1 MKKKGGRPKFQP
13 PLPLSFKW
21 WVSSKFSLS
30 WLGQTWVNSP
40 KKIIKRKIKKKKGK
54 LFPKFFKNY
63 SKLMASCLLTWKNLT
78 EIDHVKKT
86 KKKIASKFF
95 KKKNQISLTK
105 KKKKVQK
112 FPTMTKL
119 IYLVKKGKRNTSPNM
134 KKSHLVQS
142 TKNVIW
148 NISHLCRDS
157 RIENPIIISCLCKDS
172 RPERLINT
180 SCLCKDSKLE
190 RVIKHIE
197 SNHYFSSVI
206 EISNLKEWLS
216 I

>member
-1 MKKKGGRPKFQP
+1 MLKKK
-13 PLPLSFKW
+13 
-21 WVSSKFSLS
+21 
-30 WLGQTWVNSP
+30 
-40 KKIIKRKIKKKKGK
+40 
-54 LFPKFFKNY
+54 
-63 SKLMASCLLTWKNLT
+63 
-78 EIDHVKKT
+78 KKT
-86 KKKIASKFF
+86 KKKLLPNFSKNKSNFID
-95 KKKNQISLTK
+95 QK
-105 KKKKVQK
+105 KKKRKKNVQK

-206 EISNLKEWLS
+206 KISNLKEWLS

>member
-1 MKKKGGRPKFQP
+1 M
-13 PLPLSFKW
+13 
-21 WVSSKFSLS
+21 
-30 WLGQTWVNSP
+30 
-40 KKIIKRKIKKKKGK
+40 
-54 LFPKFFKNY
+54 FPKFFKNY

-78 EIDHVKKT
+78 EIDHVKKKN
-86 KKKIASKFF
+86 KKKKLLPNFSKNKSNFID
-95 KKKNQISLTK
+95 Q
-105 KKKKVQK
+105 KKKVQK

>member
-1 MKKKGGRPKFQP
+1 
-13 PLPLSFKW
+13 
-21 WVSSKFSLS
+21 
-30 WLGQTWVNSP
+30 
-40 KKIIKRKIKKKKGK
+40 
-54 LFPKFFKNY
+54 
-63 SKLMASCLLTWKNLT
+63 MASCLLTWKNLT
-78 EIDHVKKT
+78 EIDHVKKKKT
-86 KKKIASKFF
+86 KKQKKKIASKFF

-105 KKKKVQK
+105 RKKKVQK

>member
-40 KKIIKRKIKKKKGK
+40 KKIRKRKIFKKKGK

-95 KKKNQISLTK
+95 KKKKSNFIDQK
-105 KKKKVQK
+105 KKKGAKISHNDK
-112 FPTMTKL
+112 IDL
-119 IYLVKKGKRNTSPNM
+119 LGKKGE
-134 KKSHLVQS
+134 KK
-142 TKNVIW
+142 
-148 NISHLCRDS
+148 
-157 RIENPIIISCLCKDS
+157 
-172 RPERLINT
+172 
-180 SCLCKDSKLE
+180 
-190 RVIKHIE
+190 
-197 SNHYFSSVI
+197 YFA
-206 EISNLKEWLS
+206 
-216 I
+216 